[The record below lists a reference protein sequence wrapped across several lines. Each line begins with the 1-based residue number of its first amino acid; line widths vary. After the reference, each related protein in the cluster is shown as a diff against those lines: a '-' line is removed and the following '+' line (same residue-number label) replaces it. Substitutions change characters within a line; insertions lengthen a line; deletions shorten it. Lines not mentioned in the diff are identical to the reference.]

1 MPYRMRRAAGEEQ
14 ITQYAQP
21 QSQNHTPG
29 RSEELGAPGI
39 FLPSSK
45 NERFFVLCMD
55 KQLEM

>member
-1 MPYRMRRAAGEEQ
+1 MCRAADEKQ
-14 ITQYAQP
+14 ITQRTQP

-29 RSEELGAPGI
+29 RSEELRAPGI